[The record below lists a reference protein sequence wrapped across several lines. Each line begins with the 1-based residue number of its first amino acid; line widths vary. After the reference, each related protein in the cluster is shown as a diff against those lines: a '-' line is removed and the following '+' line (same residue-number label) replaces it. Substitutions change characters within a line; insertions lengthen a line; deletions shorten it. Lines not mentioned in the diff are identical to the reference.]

1 MKNFLLFSGLVLT
14 LSSCYTRSY
23 VVGDGPQ
30 TGVEMTQKNHFVI
43 YGLVPLSTSNPAQMA
58 GSATN
63 YQGTHS
69 HRFIDGLINALTFGI
84 YSPTTTTVTK

>member
-1 MKNFLLFSGLVLT
+1 MKNVLLLAALAVT
-14 LSSCYTRSY
+14 LSSCYTHSY

-43 YGLVPLSTSNPAQMA
+43 YGLVPLSTSNPSEMA

-63 YQGTHS
+63 YQVTHTHS
-69 HRFIDGLINALTFGI
+69 FIDGLINALTFGI